1 MTPNS
6 LASELDRLKK
16 IDSPL
21 MGYPQKLHRVVDVE
35 KPPPFKHRTIPVTHS
50 KPPKKR
56 NCCCKFMCCTIL
68 LLVLVLAIIGTTAG
82 VLYLLFQPKLPKYS
96 VDQLK
101 ISDLRLNSDTSLDAQ
116 FDVKIAANNPNEK
129 IGIYYEKQSHIS
141 VWYSS
146 TKLCQGSLPVFY
158 QGHQN
163 MTKLN
168 VGLTGHTQYGST
180 LMGTLQEQ
188 QQTGRIP
195 LELKVD
201 VPVRIKLGKWK
212 VRKVRIMGR
221 CSLMV
226 DSLSANNV
234 INIKTSNCSFRLKL

>member
-1 MTPNS
+1 M
-6 LASELDRLKK
+6 
-16 IDSPL
+16 
-21 MGYPQKLHRVVDVE
+21 E
-35 KPPPFKHRTIPVTHS
+35 KPPPFAHRTIPVTHS

-68 LLVLVLAIIGTTAG
+68 LLLLVLAIIGTTAG

-116 FDVKIAANNPNEK
+116 FDVKITANNPNEK

-141 VWYSS
+141 VWYL
-146 TKLCQGSLPVFY
+146 TTRLCQGSLPVFY

-163 MTKLN
+163 TTKLN

-188 QQTGRIP
+188 QETGRIP

-221 CSLMV
+221 CSLIV

-234 INIKTSNCSFRLKL
+234 ITIKASNCSFRLKL